1 MQSIWWHT
9 RWRQTTHTRWTFE
22 FTCLFWF
29 LCKSLLYSLF
39 HNFLFPSVF
48 GATLTGQ
55 GLVSIRSSDLLCSV
69 SADLS
74 SDWSVECFCS
84 ITDSNP
90 LPSPSILP
98 WSSEVLISLHLQ
110 NQSVVVESF
119 RAQCQSS
126 KFILPSVYF
135 KTKNV
140 RSGGAWH
147 INQTASYTE
156 GVDSPAAV
164 HPGCPPLAPCCCT
177 CPFQGSL
184 ICLMH

>member
-1 MQSIWWHT
+1 MQSIRWHT

-55 GLVSIRSSDLLCSV
+55 GLVSIRSS
-69 SADLS
+69 DLS